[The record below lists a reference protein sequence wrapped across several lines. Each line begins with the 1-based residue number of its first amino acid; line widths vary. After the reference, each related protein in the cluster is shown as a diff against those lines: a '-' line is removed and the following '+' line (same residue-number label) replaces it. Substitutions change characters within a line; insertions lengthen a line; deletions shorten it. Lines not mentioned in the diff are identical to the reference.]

1 MSPANA
7 STATA
12 LRAGITVLACVQ
24 LGLGIFM
31 VVAPGSFYEALA
43 HFGPA
48 NDHLIRDVGAFYL
61 ALGAGLLI
69 SLARPTWRAPML
81 VVGAVWYALHAANHA
96 LDIGRADP
104 AWVGPA
110 DLALLV
116 LGAVV
121 FAVLARM
128 ALARN
133 DGG

>member
-1 MSPANA
+1 MSSANG
-7 STATA
+7 STAAA
-12 LRAGITVLACVQ
+12 LRAGITLLAFIQ

-31 VVAPGSFYEALA
+31 VVAPGSFYDALA

-69 SLARPTWRAPML
+69 SLTRPNWRAPTL

-96 LDIGRADP
+96 LDVGGADP

-116 LGAVV
+116 LGAIV
-121 FAVLARM
+121 FAALARM

-133 DGG
+133 DGE